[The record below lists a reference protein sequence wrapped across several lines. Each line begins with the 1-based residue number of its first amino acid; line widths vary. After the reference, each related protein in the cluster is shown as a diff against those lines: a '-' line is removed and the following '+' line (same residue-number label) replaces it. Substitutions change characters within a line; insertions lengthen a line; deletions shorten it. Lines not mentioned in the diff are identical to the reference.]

1 MDEKMEELSN
11 YGDPK
16 FTALRRKV
24 DIPKPGPN
32 EVLIKVI
39 ATGLNPKDWKSE
51 ALNAGD
57 DVAGFIENVG
67 DGVFEYNTGDRV
79 AAFHRITE
87 PGAGYAEYAI
97 APAST
102 TFRLPPNISF
112 EAGAGLPLVTMTAA
126 ISLYQALQLPL
137 PTAAATAGESIPVL
151 IYGSATAVGAYA
163 LQLAKLSKLSPIIAV
178 AGNGIEYVKSLNT
191 ATHIIDYRDG
201 NVADKVI
208 EAVRAAAPGQKLH
221 HVLDAVSDFGS
232 HKVISEIL
240 VAFGGG
246 QINMLDPG
254 AEMDKSWQWPEGVK
268 FSLTF
273 VASAY
278 GRKNPWMS
286 EERAAADKEFA
297 YWFYRYITHL
307 LAEGELNPHPHKVL
321 PNGLDGILQGVQD
334 LKNNKVSGKK
344 LVARHVDSMRCTQK
358 SID

>member
-1 MDEKMEELSN
+1 MAQLPANTVLS
-11 YGDPK
+11 
-16 FTALRRKV
+16 LR
-24 DIPKPGPN
+24 KPGPN

-39 ATGLNPKDWKSE
+39 ATGLNPKDWKRGTE
-51 ALNAGD
+51 CRD
-57 DVAGFIENVG
+57 DVAGLIESVG

-87 PGAGYAEYAI
+87 PGGGYAEYAL

-137 PTAAATAGESIPVL
+137 PTAAAAAGEGIPVL
-151 IYGSATAVGAYA
+151 IYGGAMAVGAYA
-163 LQLAKLSKLSPIIAV
+163 LQLAKLSMLSPIIAV
-178 AGNGIEYVKSLNT
+178 AGNGIEFVKSLNA
-191 ATHIIDYRDG
+191 ATHIIGYRNG
-201 NVADKVI
+201 NVADKII

-232 HKVISEIL
+232 HKVITDVM

-246 QINMLDPG
+246 QINLLDPR
-254 AEMDKSWQWPEGVK
+254 ADTDKSWQWPEGVK

-273 VASAY
+273 VGSAY
-278 GRKNPWMS
+278 GRKHPWIT

-297 YWFYRYITHL
+297 YWFYRYMTHL
-307 LAEGELNPHPHKVL
+307 PAEGRLNRIHTK
-321 PNGLDGILQGVQD
+321 
-334 LKNNKVSGKK
+334 SC
-344 LVARHVDSMRCTQK
+344 LVDWMEYCRACKT
-358 SID
+358 